1 MQILSDRDK
10 MPFGKHKGK
19 SLASVPDEYL
29 LWLHS
34 ELEIKCSPFARPL
47 KNYLDEN
54 LEAIKANIA
63 ATNPKPFFN
72 D

>member
-1 MQILSDRDK
+1 MVTLTDRDR

-19 SLASVPDEYL
+19 PLSLVPDEYL

-34 ELEIKCSPFARPL
+34 ELEIKCSTFARPL

-63 ATNPKPFFN
+63 AVNPKPFFN

>member
-1 MQILSDRDK
+1 MLNDTDK

-19 SLASVPDEYL
+19 QLSHVPDEYL
-29 LWLHS
+29 LWLHG

-47 KNYLDEN
+47 KEYLDEN
-54 LEAIKANIA
+54 LEAIKQNVSQKY
-63 ATNPKPFFN
+63 PKPFCN